1 MKIKILYEDS
11 NILAI
16 EKPTGVSVH
25 GDGRSTDE
33 TIADWVLENY
43 PKIKNVGEPEFF
55 ENKGVKVEIKR
66 PGIVHRLDRETS
78 GVLLLAK
85 TKKAFEFLKEQ
96 FSASALEIVQGGLSD
111 RQDRIKKTYVAI
123 VQGHVRNDRGT
134 INKPIGRSPRDF
146 RRYLSGRG
154 VRGEMREAVTDY
166 KVIKRFELEPSETS
180 NPSSPQASFKF
191 TYLEIKPKTGRTHQ
205 IRVHMKYLNHP
216 VVGDILYNP
225 DGVSPKGLSRMA
237 LHAKEIEF
245 KDLKG
250 KNVKVESPVPLQF
263 RKVVK

>member
-1 MKIKILYEDS
+1 MALKIKILYEDP

-16 EKPTGVSVH
+16 DKPAGISVH
-25 GDGRSTDE
+25 GDGRNKDE

-43 PKIKNVGEPEFF
+43 PKMKNIGEPEFF
-55 ENKGVKVEIKR
+55 ENKGERIEIKR

-85 TKKAFEFLKEQ
+85 NKKTFEFLKEQ
-96 FSASALEIVQGGLSD
+96 FQNREIN
-111 RQDRIKKTYVAI
+111 KTYIAI
-123 VQGHVRNDRGT
+123 VSGTVRNDRGT

-154 VRGEMREAVTDY
+154 VRGEIREAVTDY
-166 KVIKRFELEPSETS
+166 KVLKRFDLEPSETS

-216 VVGDILYNP
+216 VVGDTLYNP
-225 DGVSPKGLSRMA
+225 DGVSPKGFSRMA

-245 KDLKG
+245 KDSKG
-250 KNVKVESPVPLQF
+250 KMIKVVSPVPLQF